1 MKIETRLFR
10 QADFIEIS
18 IDNLLGALRDGA
30 ILIVAIV
37 FAFLL

>member
-18 IDNLLGALRDGA
+18 IDNLLARCATGRS
-30 ILIVAIV
+30 
-37 FAFLL
+37 